1 MYRLFRLVYRGP
13 FWDDMERVSEMGKDD
28 PEVIII
34 VPEDDE
40 DDSWDVSSPIFA
52 YYTMIEDIGRKYFD
66 IFSSQCDVKNGYKQE
81 YVNKYM

>member
-40 DDSWDVSSPIFA
+40 DDS
-52 YYTMIEDIGRKYFD
+52 
-66 IFSSQCDVKNGYKQE
+66 
-81 YVNKYM
+81 